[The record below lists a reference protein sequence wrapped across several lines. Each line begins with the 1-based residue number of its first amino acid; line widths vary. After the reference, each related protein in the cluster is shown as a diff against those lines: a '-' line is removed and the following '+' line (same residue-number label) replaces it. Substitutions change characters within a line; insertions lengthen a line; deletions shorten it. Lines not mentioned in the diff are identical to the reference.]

1 MSENDGKAGRSW
13 AAVEFAVGA
22 QQEDL
27 AGWLAIHC
35 GATGCQLTP
44 LDGSQVLVHATFD
57 RASLAEINV
66 ARLQEALEEYG
77 LAAALKS
84 LRVKIIQEEDWLAE
98 WKKGFEPFPVGDSLV
113 VCPPWGRDGL
123 RADEAGARR
132 LLVLEPGMAFG
143 TGLHATTRY
152 CLRMLERFAPGE
164 DVVDVGTGSGI
175 LAVAAALL
183 YPACRVTAIDIDPV
197 ALDVARANI
206 RLSAVESRIELLEGS
221 TEVLGDQAFDCILSN
236 LTCEDI
242 VALLQEYLRLL
253 RPDGIVVCAG
263 ILAEKLPMLERA
275 IEPYPLSIVDRELDG
290 TWAGVVMRRM
300 PVVVR
305 HA

>member
-1 MSENDGKAGRSW
+1 MSEKGAQTGRSW
-13 AAVEFAVGA
+13 AAVEFEVGA

-44 LDGSQVLVHATFD
+44 LDGSRVLVHATFE
-57 RASLAEINV
+57 RASLAESDV
-66 ARLQEALEEYG
+66 ARLQETLEEYG

-84 LRVKIIQEEDWLAE
+84 LRVKLIQEEDWLAE
-98 WKKGFEPFPVGDSLV
+98 WKKGFEPFPVGDRLI
-113 VCPPWGRDGL
+113 VCPPWRKDSLG
-123 RADEAGARR
+123 AEEAGARR
-132 LLVLEPGMAFG
+132 MLVLEPGMAFG

-183 YPACRVTAIDIDPV
+183 YPGCRVTAVDIDPV
-197 ALDVARANI
+197 ALGVARENI
-206 RLSAVESRIELLEGS
+206 RLNAVESRIELLEGS
-221 TEVLGDQAFDCILSN
+221 TEVLDDQAFDCILSN

-242 VALLQEYLRLL
+242 VALLLEYLRLL

-263 ILAEKLPMLERA
+263 ILAEKAPTLERA
-275 IEPYPLSIVDRELDG
+275 IEQYPLSIVDREVDG